1 GNRHGDAGPHR
12 RRCRMMALPVENP
25 LLQLAV
31 IMLGTFASEDLTCI
45 AVGLLIRSARV
56 NALVGL
62 GGCFLG
68 IFLGDLGLWLLGFLV
83 GQGLLRLSLVSRLV
97 PVHRRTELRRWL
109 DERGAAAL
117 LAARFLPGVR
127 LPLYVAAGLLG
138 QSLRR
143 FAFWTFVAALLW

>member
-1 GNRHGDAGPHR
+1 
-12 RRCRMMALPVENP
+12 
-25 LLQLAV
+25 
-31 IMLGTFASEDLTCI
+31 DLTCI

-56 NALVGL
+56 NPVVGL

-83 GQGLLRLSLVSRLV
+83 GQGLLRLSLVGRVV
-97 PVHRRTELRRWL
+97 PAHRRAELSRWL

-143 FAFWTFVAALLW
+143 FAFWTFLAALLWTPAVVFLAALLGEAVVRPAQLFLGSGWLGVLLG